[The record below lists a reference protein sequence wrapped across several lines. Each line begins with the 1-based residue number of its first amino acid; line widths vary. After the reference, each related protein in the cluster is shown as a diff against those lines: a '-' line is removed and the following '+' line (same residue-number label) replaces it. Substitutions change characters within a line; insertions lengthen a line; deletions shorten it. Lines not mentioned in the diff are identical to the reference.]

1 MSNNKQN
8 IKITKREWAR
18 PGASV
23 MIWAIP
29 TMSYTSQKLAG
40 VQMNS
45 CEYLWWILIPG
56 LVMLWAII
64 NFKVVKNNEQ
74 Q

>member
-1 MSNNKQN
+1 MRNNKQSM
-8 IKITKREWAR
+8 KITKREWAR
-18 PGASV
+18 PGATV

-29 TMSYTSQKLAG
+29 TMSYTLQKLAG
-40 VQMNS
+40 IQMNS
-45 CEYLWWILIPG
+45 REWLWWIVIPG

-64 NFKVVKNNEQ
+64 NFKVVKDNEQ